1 MKKLLLWTAGVLVL
15 LSAGL
20 AAAAWVM
27 TYHPDAREPAPIT
40 CAGDAPLLAPGQ
52 TVKVL
57 SWNVQYMAGKGHVF
71 FYDVMGGEGPDD
83 RPTRESIEA
92 TLPGVARVIREE
104 NPDIVLLQEIE
115 QGSSRTDYEDQI
127 ARLLAELP
135 ADYRCHTSAYY
146 WKADFVP
153 HPRVMGAVGMKLAIL
168 SKYRLS
174 RAVRHQLP
182 EPPSDPI
189 TRLFSFKRAI
199 LEAGLPIAGAGAG
212 AGRELVVLDT
222 HLDAFA
228 QGSDTM
234 QRQVAMVS
242 ELLDRLSAS
251 GQPWLIGGD
260 FNLLPP
266 GAAAYERLKEHEKPA
281 YLAETELRPLFE
293 RYQVVPGPAEIDGP
307 DAALWF
313 THFPNDPRV
322 GAPDRTIDYIF
333 FSDDLTPGRRQVR
346 QHDTAALS
354 DHFPIVVELT
364 LRP

>member
-1 MKKLLLWTAGVLVL
+1 MKKILLWTAGALVL
-15 LSAGL
+15 LCAGV
-20 AAAAWVM
+20 ASAAWLM
-27 TYHPDAREPAPIT
+27 TYHPDLREPAPIT

-52 TVKVL
+52 TLKVL
-57 SWNVQYMAGKGHVF
+57 SWNVQYMAGKGYVF

-83 RPTRESIEA
+83 RPARASIEA
-92 TLPGVARVIREE
+92 TLQGVARVIRDE
-104 NPDIVLLQEIE
+104 NPDLVLLQEIE
-115 QGSSRTDYEDQI
+115 HGASRTDHEDQI

-153 HPRVMGAVGMKLAIL
+153 HPRIMGAVGMKLAIL

-182 EPPSDPI
+182 EQPNDPV

-199 LEAGLPIAGAGAG
+199 LEAGLPIEGSE
-212 AGRELVVLDT
+212 RELVVLDT

-234 QRQVAMVS
+234 QRQVDMVS
-242 ELLDRLSAS
+242 ELLDQLSAS
-251 GQPWLIGGD
+251 GQHWLIGGD

-266 GAAAYERLKEHEKPA
+266 GAPAYERLKEHEKAA
-281 YLAETELRPLFE
+281 YLPETELRALFGHH
-293 RYQVVPGPAEIDGP
+293 QVVPGAAEVDGP
-307 DAALWF
+307 DAARWF

-333 FSDDLTPGRRQVR
+333 FSSDVELGRRQVR
-346 QHDTAALS
+346 QHDTLTVS
-354 DHFPIVVELT
+354 DHLPIVVELT

>member
-1 MKKLLLWTAGVLVL
+1 MQKLLLWIAGVLVL
-15 LSAGL
+15 LCIGL
-20 AAAAWVM
+20 AATAWLM

-40 CAGDAPLLAPGQ
+40 CPGDAPLLAPGQ
-52 TVKVL
+52 TLKVL

-71 FYDVMGGEGPDD
+71 FYDVMGGEGPDE
-83 RPTRESIEA
+83 RPTRADIEA
-92 TLPGVARVIREE
+92 TLEGVARVIRDED
-104 NPDIVLLQEIE
+104 PDIVLLQEIE
-115 QGSSRTDYEDQI
+115 HGASRTDHEDQI
-127 ARLLAELP
+127 ARLLGALP
-135 ADYRCHTSAYY
+135 ADYRCHASAYY
-146 WKADFVP
+146 WKSAFVP
-153 HPRVMGAVGMKLAIL
+153 HPRIMGAVGMKLAIL

-182 EPPSDPI
+182 EPPSDPV

-199 LEAGLPIAGAGAG
+199 LEAGLPIAGSE
-212 AGRELVVLDT
+212 RELVVLDT

-242 ELLDRLSAS
+242 EVLDRLSAS
-251 GQPWLIGGD
+251 GQHWLIGGD

-266 GAAAYERLKEHEKPA
+266 GASAYERLKEHEKAA
-281 YLAETELRPLFE
+281 YLPESELRPLFE
-293 RYQVVPGPAEIDGP
+293 RHQVVPRAAEIDGA
-307 DAALWF
+307 DAGRWF

-333 FSDDLTPGRRQVR
+333 FSPNVALGPRQVR
-346 QHDTAALS
+346 QHDTATLS
-354 DHFPIVVELT
+354 DHFPIVVEFT

>member
-1 MKKLLLWTAGVLVL
+1 MMKILLWTAGPLVL
-15 LSAGL
+15 LFAGL
-20 AAAAWVM
+20 AAAAWLM
-27 TYHPDAREPAPIT
+27 TYHPDPREPAPIT
-40 CAGDAPLLAPGQ
+40 CTGDAPLLAPGQ
-52 TVKVL
+52 TLKVM

-92 TLPGVARVIREE
+92 TLQGVARVIRDED
-104 NPDIVLLQEIE
+104 PDVLLLQEIE
-115 QGSSRTDYEDQI
+115 HGASRTDHEDQI
-127 ARLLAELP
+127 ARLLGELP
-135 ADYRCHTSAYY
+135 AGYRCHTSAYY

-182 EPPSDPI
+182 EPPADPV

-199 LEAGLPIAGAGAG
+199 LEAGLPIAGSE
-212 AGRELVVLDT
+212 RELVVLDT

-242 ELLDRLSAS
+242 EMLDRLSEA
-251 GQPWLIGGD
+251 GQHWLIGGD

-266 GAAAYERLKEHEKPA
+266 GAAAYERLKDHERAA
-281 YLAETELRPLFE
+281 YLPVTELGPLFE
-293 RYQVVPGPAEIDGP
+293 RHQVVPGPAEIAGE
-307 DAALWF
+307 DAARWF

-333 FSDDLTPGRRQVR
+333 FSERLTLGRRQVR
-346 QHDTAALS
+346 QHDTATLS

-364 LRP
+364 LPP

>member
-1 MKKLLLWTAGVLVL
+1 MKKLILRIAGVLGL
-15 LSAGL
+15 LCLGL
-20 AAAAWVM
+20 SSAAWFM
-27 TYHPDAREPAPIT
+27 TYHPDDLEQVPIT
-40 CAGDAPLLAPGQ
+40 CTEDAPLLAPGQ
-52 TVKVL
+52 TLKVL
-57 SWNVQYMAGKGHVF
+57 NWNVQFMAGKGHVF

-83 RPTRESIEA
+83 RPTRASIEA
-92 TLPGVARVIREE
+92 TLKGVARVIRDE

-115 QGSSRTDYEDQI
+115 QGASRTDHEDQI
-127 ARLLAELP
+127 ARLLGELP

-146 WKADFVP
+146 WQASFVP
-153 HPRVMGAVGMKLAIL
+153 HPRIMGAVGMKLAIL

-182 EPPSDPI
+182 EQPNDPV

-199 LEAGLPIAGAGAG
+199 LEAGLPIAGSE
-212 AGRELVVLDT
+212 RELVVLDT

-234 QRQVAMVS
+234 QRQVDMVTG
-242 ELLDRLSAS
+242 LLDRLSGS

-266 GAAAYERLKEHEKPA
+266 VAGAYERLQDHEQAA
-281 YLAETELRPLFE
+281 YLPETELRSLFE
-293 RYQVVPGPAEIDGP
+293 RHQVVPGAAETGGA
-307 DAALWF
+307 DAARWF

-322 GAPDRTIDYIF
+322 GKPDRTIDYIF
-333 FSDDLTPGRRQVR
+333 VSKDITLGQRYVR
-346 QHDTAALS
+346 QHDTATVS